1 MTIDEKKQN
10 IITSIK
16 TTTDELL
23 VDEKY
28 NLLHGNYE
36 VKEIEFDDIPEDLQ
50 LKLTRAI
57 EDYKQGP
64 YITHSQMKQKIEQW
78 LTK

>member
-1 MTIDEKKQN
+1 MNYWLMRSTICF
-10 IITSIK
+10 
-16 TTTDELL
+16 
-23 VDEKY
+23 
-28 NLLHGNYE
+28 
-36 VKEIEFDDIPEDLQ
+36 KEIEFDDIPEDLQ